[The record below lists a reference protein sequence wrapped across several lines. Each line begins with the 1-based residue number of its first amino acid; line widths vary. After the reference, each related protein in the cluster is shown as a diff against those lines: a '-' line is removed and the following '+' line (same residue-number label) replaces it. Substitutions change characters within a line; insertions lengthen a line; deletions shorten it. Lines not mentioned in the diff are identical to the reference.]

1 VDREKMEARLAE
13 LRQIR
18 ENLLADYNKANG
30 AVLAYEEILFGET
43 EQESEEASQ

>member
-1 VDREKMEARLAE
+1 METDIAKLEARLVE

-30 AVLAYEEILFGET
+30 AVLAYEEILFPT
-43 EQESEEASQ
+43 VEEATEE

>member
-1 VDREKMEARLAE
+1 VEADVTKLEARLVE

-30 AVLAYEEILFGET
+30 AVLAYEEILYAEP
-43 EQESEEASQ
+43 EEATAE